1 MAQQAD
7 APATVLDP
15 EMLEMVLE
23 TVERISRQ
31 LLPKETVLA
40 LDREERFPQEII
52 RNLLGPEIGL
62 QLLFIP
68 QEFGGMGGGTA
79 DGCTVTR
86 AMASICLG
94 VSTAFFAIQLGADPI
109 LVAGTDAQK
118 EKWLG
123 RIAAGEA
130 LVAYAATE
138 PQAGS
143 NLAAITTKAMPCKDE
158 KGTDGYCITGS
169 KQFISTGG
177 YADFVTVLANTPQ
190 GPSFFIVEK
199 GSPGFVPG
207 KGEVK
212 HGIRASNTSP
222 IVFDQVFVPAENLVG
237 LTPGLG
243 LKQANA
249 VFGRTRLMVGA
260 MALGALDKVLSIA
273 VPYAQTRIQFNS
285 PLSQKQGYTHKLIL
299 PHWVAREAAAA
310 FIEEVAARFDA
321 GENDLE
327 TEASI
332 AKYFASE
339 TANKAADDGMQA
351 LGGYG
356 YMAEYEVEKIKRD
369 VKITCIYEG
378 TSEIQQNIIGMFR
391 WKKNFKTKGGF
402 YRDLAAQMEAL
413 DSRLPALGAGHIAL
427 AARAC
432 GSVISFMH
440 EHKLTKKQASLFA
453 AADMATHAEVGAA
466 LAKKAAAR
474 SDAGEDQHGMMA
486 DCSRIFARQV
496 CSIVADRAIKA
507 VFGPGLVSPEK
518 TAAFMDDICFSGLIE
533 ASAGLF
539 ADMDELSGKVFI

>member
-7 APATVLDP
+7 ALATVLDP

-52 RNLLGPEIGL
+52 RTLLGPEIGL

-68 QEFGGMGGGTA
+68 SDFGGMGGGTA

-86 AMASICLG
+86 AMAKICLG

-143 NLAAITTKAMPCKDE
+143 NLAAITTKAEPCTDE
-158 KGTDGYCITGS
+158 KGVKGYRITGS

-177 YADFVTVLANTPQ
+177 YADFVTVLANTPE
-190 GPSFFIVEK
+190 GPGFFIVEK
-199 GSPGFVPG
+199 GSPGFMPG

-222 IVFDQVFVPAENLVG
+222 IVFDKVFVPEENLVG

-260 MALGALDKVLSIA
+260 MALGALDKVLSIT
-273 VPYAQTRIQFNS
+273 VPYAQTRIQFSS

-339 TANKAADDGMQA
+339 AANKAADDGMQA

-402 YRDLAAQMEAL
+402 YRDMANEMQAL
-413 DSRLPALGAGHIAL
+413 DGRCPALGAGHLAL

-432 GSVISFMH
+432 GAVISFMH
-440 EHKLTKKQASLFA
+440 EHKLTKQQASLFA
-453 AADMATHAEVGAA
+453 AADMVTHAEVGAA
-466 LAKKAAAR
+466 LAKKAAR
-474 SDAGEDQHGMMA
+474 LMEAGGNQQGMMA

-496 CSIVADRAIKA
+496 CSLVADRAVKA
-507 VFGPGLVSPEK
+507 ILGPGLISPEK
-518 TAAFMDDICFSGLIE
+518 SASFMDDICFSSLIE

-539 ADMDELSGKVFI
+539 ADMDALSGKVFV